1 MKVFGSFV
9 KDSRIFL
16 NCNWKFL
23 FINSNFVFDLFIR
36 EAIEQNIQSRINF
49 FCFFFSSLTWVSLR
63 AKIFPRKKT
72 LLKCLQTTQRL
83 TENASEWPHLRRFYA
98 NVREWTNIWLN
109 PRPYV
114 VKYANVNAALSFQV
128 MQISCGRIWFFFFHI
143 IVTTFHFLVN
153 SQGQIIWNILARID
167 QT

>member
-1 MKVFGSFV
+1 MKVLATFV

-16 NCNWKFL
+16 NCNRKFL

-36 EAIEQNIQSRINF
+36 EAIEQNIQSHTVRTWERINF
-49 FCFFFSSLTWVSLR
+49 FFFFFSSLTWVSLR

-72 LLKCLQTTQRL
+72 LLKCLRTTQSL

-114 VKYANVNAALSFQV
+114 VKYANVNAALSFLV
-128 MQISCGRIWFFFFHI
+128 MQIFLWQDMIFFFFFFI
-143 IVTTFHFLVN
+143 SL
-153 SQGQIIWNILARID
+153 
-167 QT
+167 